1 MQPIL
6 HLNLTSIPHW
16 RLVVRISKEWL
27 VSGPKGPRSNSACDA
42 IDAFSRAGD
51 SGIRAQAQAVAI
63 ARGDGC
69 GEVQRSV
76 NFEVQKSMV
85 SIRESAGENEQRVRS
100 VHFVVYGFLF
110 PVSS

>member
-1 MQPIL
+1 M
-6 HLNLTSIPHW
+6 T
-16 RLVVRISKEWL
+16 VRISKEWL
-27 VSGPKGPRSNSACDA
+27 VSGPKGPRSNGACDA

-85 SIRESAGENEQRVRS
+85 TSIRESAGENEQRVS
-100 VHFVVYGFLF
+100 VHFVEYGFLF
-110 PVSS
+110 PVFS

>member
-1 MQPIL
+1 M
-6 HLNLTSIPHW
+6 T
-16 RLVVRISKEWL
+16 VRISKEWL
-27 VSGPKGPRSNSACDA
+27 VSGPKGPRSNGACDA